1 MKRLIAYLVVLSLVA
16 VACSGDAEPTT
27 TTTSLPPTTTST
39 TTTIPTTTT
48 TIPTTTTTLAKPQ
61 VDGTDPELAAL
72 IESLYAIPTDST
84 APAAPEPVLAAFT
97 DAEGAPPA
105 TGVATVAPWD
115 NETRLAVVLADK
127 DVTLAVADPTWRV
140 VGGWWP
146 SMGVGQMLGSFP
158 KIVAVVGSD
167 ARPDERRDA
176 TRADSIHLVGLDGKG
191 NAGIVGIP
199 RDSWVPIP
207 GAGTS
212 KINASLA
219 FGGPEMMMDTFV
231 ELTDLDFDGY
241 VLTGFAG
248 FESLIEILG
257 GLKIDVPRSFN
268 DKAAKAYLDAGEQI
282 LDGAQ
287 ALAMSRARKT
297 MPRGDFTRQEHGG
310 LVIMAA
316 QAMIRAAGIESLPAL
331 VGNSRPFVSTN
342 FDPGELLVL
351 AAAVRRVDPDNVVNK
366 VAAGGTGSAG
376 GASVVFLRDSA
387 AELWEDLADGK
398 LETGD

>member
-1 MKRLIAYLVVLSLVA
+1 MKRHLASIAAVA
-16 VACSGDAEPTT
+16 VVVAACSGGAEPSTT
-27 TTTSLPPTTTST
+27 TTAPTTST
-39 TTTIPTTTT
+39 TTSTIPPTTTT
-48 TIPTTTTTLAKPQ
+48 VPPTTTTTLPAPRLE
-61 VDGTDPELAAL
+61 GAEPELASL
-72 IESLYAIPTDST
+72 VETLYALPEGAA
-84 APAAPEPVLAAFT
+84 APPAPEPVLEAFT
-97 DAEGAPPA
+97 GASGTPPA
-105 TGVATVAPWD
+105 AGTATVAAWD
-115 NETRLAVVLADK
+115 NETKLAVVLADK
-127 DVTLAVADPTWRV
+127 DVTLAVADPTWRI

-146 SMGVGQMLGSFP
+146 SMGIGQKLGTFP

-176 TRADSIHLVGLDGKG
+176 TRADSIHLVGIDGNG
-191 NAGIVGIP
+191 NAGLVGVP

-219 FGGPEMMMDTFV
+219 FGGPDMMMETFT
-231 ELTDLDFDGY
+231 ELTGLQFDGY

-248 FESLIEILG
+248 FDSLIEILG
-257 GLKIDVPRSFN
+257 GLQIEVPRSFN
-268 DKAAKAYLDAGEQI
+268 DRAAKAYLDAGEQI

-297 MPRGDFTRQEHGG
+297 LPRGDFQRQEHGG

-316 QAMIRAAGIESLPAL
+316 QAMMRAGGIESLPEL
-331 VGNSRPFVSTN
+331 VGRSRPFVSTN

-351 AAAVRRVDPDNVVNK
+351 AAAVRRVDPAKIVNT
-366 VAAGGTGSAG
+366 VAPGGTGTAG

-387 AELWEDLADGK
+387 SGLWKDLADGS
-398 LETGD
+398 LETP

>member
-1 MKRLIAYLVVLSLVA
+1 
-16 VACSGDAEPTT
+16 
-27 TTTSLPPTTTST
+27 
-39 TTTIPTTTT
+39 
-48 TIPTTTTTLAKPQ
+48 
-61 VDGTDPELAAL
+61 
-72 IESLYAIPTDST
+72 
-84 APAAPEPVLAAFT
+84 
-97 DAEGAPPA
+97 
-105 TGVATVAPWD
+105 
-115 NETRLAVVLADK
+115 
-127 DVTLAVADPTWRV
+127 
-140 VGGWWP
+140 
-146 SMGVGQMLGSFP
+146 MGVGQMLGSFP

-219 FGGPEMMMDTFV
+219 FGGPDMMMDTFV
-231 ELTDLDFDGY
+231 ELTDLNFDGY

-248 FESLIEILG
+248 FRSLIEILG

-316 QAMIRAAGIESLPAL
+316 QAMIRAAGIESLPAM
-331 VGNSRPFVSTN
+331 VGNSQPFVSTN
-342 FDPGELLVL
+342 LDPGELLVL
-351 AAAVRRVDPDNVVNK
+351 AAAVRRVHPDKVVNK

-376 GASVVFLRDSA
+376 GASVVFLSDSA